1 MPPKRT
7 GRENARLEEATWSYN
22 ENSDASPMIAAQSYA
37 LPAPAEI
44 EPAPLLKFSF
54 YCFCIFNLAYYSRFF
69 EWQLWYLHV
78 PLVTSCIALLG
89 AAMEGRLLSTL
100 GTKIGICMAAL
111 TVLYAVNIPL
121 SAWKAGSF
129 QTFTQ
134 DWLKSLT
141 AFLIAGAL
149 VTTVRH
155 CRISLNCIGFGSGI
169 GAALVNWKGHIIGGR
184 LVMGRGSF
192 ANSNEI
198 AFDVLLGLPFLALIV
213 LDGKSG
219 KLKRLLALGLICN
232 SVFTLLRTGSRTGII
247 GFSVLCFLLFLRTSI
262 AGKAGMALAAI
273 FLVVSVMT
281 VFPNSLKERY
291 ASIILGSDAREM
303 AQNNAEARQLDAAV
317 SSSAARRALMINAIK
332 VSISHPIFGVGI
344 GQFGTYMS
352 GVERSEG
359 LRSGWQG
366 THNTYLQIS
375 SEAGIPAL
383 ILFLIMM
390 WLSFKGLRR
399 LYKRADLIDAPE
411 SREIANMA
419 FALDASLVAYAV
431 CVFFDYVAY
440 SASLPVLAGFT
451 IALVQAGTASL
462 DALEQRKNGA
472 PLVVQAVNWA
482 PVNPARRWVRPS
494 GVGSSGVN
502 PSWPPPKGRAY

>member
-1 MPPKRT
+1 
-7 GRENARLEEATWSYN
+7 
-22 ENSDASPMIAAQSYA
+22 MIATPTYA
-37 LPAPAEI
+37 LPAPQEV

-78 PLVTSCIALLG
+78 PLVTSSIALLG
-89 AAMEGRLLSTL
+89 AAMEGKLLSTL
-100 GTKIGICMAAL
+100 GSKIGICMAAL
-111 TVLYAVNIPL
+111 TALYAINVPL
-121 SAWKAGSF
+121 SSWKAGSF

-134 DWLKSLT
+134 DWLKSVT

-149 VTTVRH
+149 VTNVRH
-155 CRISLNCIGFGSGI
+155 CRTALNSIGFGSGI
-169 GAALVNWKGHIIGGR
+169 GAVLVNWKGQIVGGR

-198 AFDVLLGLPFLALIV
+198 AFDVLLGLPFLTLIV

-219 KLKRLLALGLICN
+219 KLKRLLAFCLICN

-247 GFSVLCFLLFLRTSI
+247 GFAVLCFLLFLRAPI
-262 AGKAGMALAAI
+262 AGKAGMAFVAI
-273 FLVVSVMT
+273 VFMVSVMT

-291 ASIILGSDAREM
+291 LSIILGSDVKGM
-303 AQNNAEARQLDAAV
+303 AQNSAEAMQLDEAV
-317 SSSAARRALMINAIK
+317 SSSAARRQLMINAVK

-344 GQFGTYMS
+344 GQFGAYMS
-352 GVERSEG
+352 GIERLEG
-359 LRSGWQG
+359 RQSGWQG

-375 SEAGIPAL
+375 SEAGTPAL
-383 ILFLIMM
+383 ILFLTIML
-390 WLSFKGLRR
+390 LSFKGLRR
-399 LYKRADLIDAPE
+399 LYKRADLIAAPE

-440 SASLPVLAGFT
+440 SATLPVLAGFT
-451 IALVQAGTASL
+451 IALVQIGKTSL
-462 DALEQRKNGA
+462 DALGQPKNAAPQVQVMNLA
-472 PLVVQAVNWA
+472 PL
-482 PVNPARRWVRPS
+482 NPARRWVRPS
-494 GVGSSGVN
+494 GVRTNGPV
-502 PSWPPPKGRAY
+502 Y

>member
-1 MPPKRT
+1 
-7 GRENARLEEATWSYN
+7 
-22 ENSDASPMIAAQSYA
+22 MIATPTYA
-37 LPAPAEI
+37 LPAPQEI

-78 PLVTSCIALLG
+78 PLVTSSIALLG
-89 AAMEGRLLSTL
+89 AAMEGKLLSTL
-100 GTKIGICMAAL
+100 GSKIGVCMAAL
-111 TVLYAVNIPL
+111 TALYAVNVAL
-121 SAWKAGSF
+121 SSWKAGSF

-134 DWLKSLT
+134 DWLKSVT

-149 VTTVRH
+149 VTNVRH
-155 CRISLNCIGFGSGI
+155 CRTALNSIGFGSGM
-169 GAALVNWKGHIIGGR
+169 GAVLVNWKGHIAGGR
-184 LVMGRGSF
+184 LVMGTGSF

-198 AFDVLLGLPFLALIV
+198 AFDVLLGLPFLTLIL

-219 KLKRLLALGLICN
+219 KLKRLLAFCLICN

-247 GFSVLCFLLFLRTSI
+247 GFAVLCFLLFLRAPI
-262 AGKAGMALAAI
+262 AGKAGMAFVAMVFLA
-273 FLVVSVMT
+273 SVMT

-291 ASIILGSDAREM
+291 LSIILGSDVKGM
-303 AQNNAEARQLDAAV
+303 AQNNAEARQMDEAV
-317 SSSAARRALMINAIK
+317 SSSAARRQLMINAVK
-332 VSISHPIFGVGI
+332 VSIAHPIFGVGI

-352 GVERSEG
+352 GVEMLEG
-359 LRSGWQG
+359 RHSGWQG

-375 SEAGIPAL
+375 SEAGTPAL
-383 ILFLIMM
+383 IIFLIMM

-399 LYKRADLIDAPE
+399 LYKRADLIAAPE

-440 SASLPVLAGFT
+440 SATLPVLAGFT
-451 IALVQAGTASL
+451 IALVQIGKTSL
-462 DALEQRKNGA
+462 DALERGTNAATQVQ
-472 PLVVQAVNWA
+472 LVTLA
-482 PVNPARRWVRPS
+482 PVNPARRWVRPN
-494 GVGSSGVN
+494 VVH
-502 PSWPPPKGRAY
+502 PSWQRPNGPAY